1 MKRIILAL
9 GVLYLYSCTKT
20 EAPTTITPT
29 PNPPV
34 VVTPPTVTVDYTT
47 KYSNSSIATL
57 SKQLNTDG
65 LHAESIKVIKFN
77 NKFYLITSNAM
88 LFGTTYDFFRSFEVD
103 TTTGQLNEN
112 TTTLLG
118 GYKEVGFPKSPFFY
132 EDLNGD
138 GIKDLFE
145 VDHGKETPSL
155 MINGQFPGFTN
166 HLFLGTAD
174 GKFNYSSVSDL
185 TDVKR
190 FHHNASIGDLDGDG
204 DYDLILQYFGT
215 EEMIYFKNSGGLK
228 RDRIINPNNSTGSV
242 LVTDVDGDGIND
254 IISAPYIDRA
264 STPNSYVL
272 KINLSQT
279 SFNSSK
285 ISSLLPFGQ
294 NYGCYKLFAL
304 KNPKLPTKKNIFYFV
319 EGGVGDQKVFRSSEA
334 DITKIEDVS
343 KLQSTF
349 KSNGIRDYQI
359 IDMNFD
365 GLEDIFFIVN
375 PGESLNKRVWFNKG
389 DNTFENPSWDVDVTL
404 TDFFIPL
411 TINESSGRIKF
422 LYYENTSV
430 PKTKIIDVY
439 TKK

>member
-1 MKRIILAL
+1 MKKIVFTV
-9 GVLYLYSCTKT
+9 GVLFLISCSKN
-20 EAPTTITPT
+20 EAPNTQ
-29 PNPPV
+29 NPPQTNPI
-34 VVTPPTVTVDYTT
+34 VTPPTVTIDYST
-47 KYSNSSIATL
+47 KYSNSSNATL
-57 SKQLNTDG
+57 TKQINTDG
-65 LHAESIKVIKFN
+65 VHAESIKVLKIN
-77 NKFYLITSNAM
+77 NKYYLVTSNAM
-88 LFGTTYDFFRSFEVD
+88 LFGTSYDYFRSFEVD
-103 TTTGQLNEN
+103 TTSGQIIEN
-112 TTTLLG
+112 TTAFLG

-155 MINGQFPGFTN
+155 MINGQFPGYTN

-279 SFNSSK
+279 SFTSSK

-304 KNPKLPTKKNIFYFV
+304 KNPKTPTKKNIFYFV
-319 EGGVGDQKVFRSSEA
+319 EGGVGDQKVFRSSES
-334 DITKIEDVS
+334 DI
-343 KLQSTF
+343 
-349 KSNGIRDYQI
+349 
-359 IDMNFD
+359 
-365 GLEDIFFIVN
+365 
-375 PGESLNKRVWFNKG
+375 
-389 DNTFENPSWDVDVTL
+389 
-404 TDFFIPL
+404 
-411 TINESSGRIKF
+411 
-422 LYYENTSV
+422 
-430 PKTKIIDVY
+430 
-439 TKK
+439 